1 MRVRIHPMAKRGKRA
16 ARWTLVAAVS
26 VLGASAFAFR
36 STLLE
41 YWYIAGLYSSEDGR
55 RLECADKLA
64 DRKSLRAVP
73 HLVDRIRA
81 DEREMCVWV
90 RVHSEGDRVR
100 SEVDREEVELR
111 PLVHALYRIGPET
124 LPKVAQLLAGED
136 QRLNDVLKALKRAWQ
151 LPATSVLRGEYG
163 EVGTDPMISTH

>member
-1 MRVRIHPMAKRGKRA
+1 MSARIPPMAKRGKRA

-41 YWYIAGLYSSEDGR
+41 YWYIAGLYSIEDGR

-81 DEREMCVWV
+81 DERETCSVSPPHGRRADYRHGTV
-90 RVHSEGDRVR
+90 SLD
-100 SEVDREEVELR
+100 
-111 PLVHALYRIGPET
+111 PLVHALYRIGPEA

-136 QRLNDVLKALKRAWQ
+136 QRLNDILNALELAWL
-151 LPATSVLRGEYG
+151 LPANNVLRDERLW
-163 EVGTDPMISTH
+163 DRPRLLILPKRRR

>member
-1 MRVRIHPMAKRGKRA
+1 MATRGKRA
-16 ARWTLVAAVS
+16 ARWTLVAVVS

-36 STLLE
+36 STVLE

-73 HLVDRIRA
+73 QLVDRIRA
-81 DEREMCVWV
+81 DERETSAGPTLTLYPLVAPQNEGSP
-90 RVHSEGDRVR
+90 RESVH
-100 SEVDREEVELR
+100 LH

-136 QRLNDVLKALKRAWQ
+136 QRLNRILKALKLAWQ
-151 LPATSVLRGEYG
+151 LPAENVLRWRPDLFQE
-163 EVGTDPMISTH
+163 GTRR